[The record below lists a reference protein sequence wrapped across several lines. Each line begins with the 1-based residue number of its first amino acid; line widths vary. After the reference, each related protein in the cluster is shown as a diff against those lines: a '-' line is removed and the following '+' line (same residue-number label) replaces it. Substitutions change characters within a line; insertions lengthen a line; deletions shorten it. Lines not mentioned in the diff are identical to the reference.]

1 VPSSARWLYVRSREL
16 QARLLRFL
24 PKFPLF
30 RGAYCYYW
38 FYMFFIWYKP
48 NRLEMMVL
56 NSHAMRSALQRGIPQ
71 DPTAYRMNS
80 LPELTFGIAQTLK
93 SAVTSESEM
102 VFEVRENGKGRW

>member
-1 VPSSARWLYVRSREL
+1 MQRGFSLWATVFSGPPCGPIVDSVEHTDGTLSVFRFSTGPRKPGRTICTAPNALNPHSV
-16 QARLLRFL
+16 RFL

-56 NSHAMRSALQRGIPQ
+56 NSHAMRSALQRGIP
-71 DPTAYRMNS
+71 
-80 LPELTFGIAQTLK
+80 
-93 SAVTSESEM
+93 
-102 VFEVRENGKGRW
+102 